1 VGGAP
6 VEALAVTAPQDRPVV
21 ALTDGQVDRACSP
34 GYERHGGGLVAL
46 AHDPQRAMATLD
58 AEVLDVGRTGLADAQ
73 PIQPEQHGQRGVI
86 TVVLLRGE
94 QEHAELAAIQPAS
107 V

>member
-1 VGGAP
+1 M
-6 VEALAVTAPQDRPVV
+6 

-58 AEVLDVGRTGLADAQ
+58 AEVLELVAQ
-73 PIQPEQHGQRGVI
+73 ASLTRSPFSPSS
-86 TVVLLRGE
+86 TDS
-94 QEHAELAAIQPAS
+94 AA
-107 V
+107 